1 MCQADH
7 FIFSCQ
13 DFLKLTPQQR
23 FNKIK
28 KLNACRN
35 CLRVGHQAKECRNQ
49 YSCKKC
55 SERHNTLLHFETPQ
69 FANHLSINQRNH
81 SQLPTA
87 GTNDS
92 SFNSPFDLTQSQ
104 SVVNHIKSEP
114 YIMLSTAIISV
125 LDRNGKPHS
134 CRVLLDNCSQSNFI
148 TSSMCSKL
156 RLSTAKISH
165 KVEGFGSGITSI
177 FQKTN
182 ITLKSQVNSF
192 KLENIPFLITDQI
205 SRNLPSF
212 SFDNSLLQIPDNI
225 VLADKRFNESSS
237 IDMLLGASV
246 FWSLICVGQILLPNS
261 GTVLQKTKFGW
272 ILSGPLPLNPPNNSI
287 CNLSLNSSQ
296 YQAIHDQLES
306 FWRLEEFSNTP
317 NLSQEELDC
326 EEHFINTT
334 SRDSSGRFVV
344 HLPVKGNLS
353 DLGES
358 YEVALK
364 RFYAMERKLNKDPV
378 LRDEYV
384 NFISEYERLGHMSK
398 INSNAINSENVKFY
412 LPHHGVVKQSS
423 TTTKLRVVFDG
434 SVKSSSG
441 ISLNDTLKV
450 GPKLQDDLMDLLLNF
465 RTHKVAFT
473 ADIEKMYRCVMLNK
487 PDREL
492 HRILFRSSLTDELNH
507 YQLNTVTYGTSCAS
521 FLAIRALRQVA
532 IDMKDQ
538 YPTVSNTIL
547 SHFYVDDLLSGSS
560 SVEEANQTIKDLTR
574 ILQSYGFNL
583 RKFVSSSPQVLDN
596 IHGNQSASTN
606 KVISDDKT
614 IKTLGLTWNS
624 HLDTFQYTFH
634 ITPHTR
640 VTKRT
645 ILSTVAKIFDPL
657 GLVGPCVVKAKLMLQ
672 QLWQLGTDW
681 DESVPLNL
689 HRAWMEFETQIP
701 MLNDIFIPRH
711 AICSDPV
718 LIELHCFSDA

>member
-1 MCQADH
+1 
-7 FIFSCQ
+7 
-13 DFLKLTPQQR
+13 
-23 FNKIK
+23 
-28 KLNACRN
+28 
-35 CLRVGHQAKECRNQ
+35 
-49 YSCKKC
+49 
-55 SERHNTLLHFETPQ
+55 
-69 FANHLSINQRNH
+69 
-81 SQLPTA
+81 LPTA

-148 TSSMCSKL
+148 TSS
-156 RLSTAKISH
+156 I
-165 KVEGFGSGITSI
+165 
-177 FQKTN
+177 
-182 ITLKSQVNSF
+182 
-192 KLENIPFLITDQI
+192 
-205 SRNLPSF
+205 
-212 SFDNSLLQIPDNI
+212 
-225 VLADKRFNESSS
+225 S

-344 HLPVKGNLS
+344 HLP
-353 DLGES
+353 
-358 YEVALK
+358 
-364 RFYAMERKLNKDPV
+364 
-378 LRDEYV
+378 
-384 NFISEYERLGHMSK
+384 
-398 INSNAINSENVKFY
+398 
-412 LPHHGVVKQSS
+412 QSS

-606 KVISDDKT
+606 K
-614 IKTLGLTWNS
+614 
-624 HLDTFQYTFH
+624 
-634 ITPHTR
+634 
-640 VTKRT
+640 
-645 ILSTVAKIFDPL
+645 
-657 GLVGPCVVKAKLMLQ
+657 
-672 QLWQLGTDW
+672 
-681 DESVPLNL
+681 
-689 HRAWMEFETQIP
+689 
-701 MLNDIFIPRH
+701 
-711 AICSDPV
+711 
-718 LIELHCFSDA
+718 